1 MLSLSHKN
9 LLVYQVS
16 IKMVKSIYQLTKT
29 FPKEEMFVLTSQIRR
44 AAISVSSNIAEGAAR
59 VSKKEKRRF
68 YDISRSSLVEVDTQL
83 EIGRALEYYKE
94 EEVRPLKDCIETIFK
109 LLSKMIVN
117 INKTLNPTH

>member
-94 EEVRPLKDCIETIFK
+94 EEIRLLKDYIETVFK

-117 INKTLNPTH
+117 INKTLNPTS